1 MRRVLVPI
9 LFFLLPAWG
18 QEGNASPPASPP
30 DPPRDTGTLVGLKEA
45 IQVIAS
51 ARYTVDAYLPL
62 LVSKE
67 VASTLATLAKE
78 RGVRV
83 RVIVE
88 NRALSM
94 PSTYLYSM
102 VILGTRYPIQVKVV
116 SNTPGIDPRVIVD
129 RSYLLVGGA
138 LEGIDSLLSPTL
150 LFRDPAYAQKEL
162 SRFDRTWQVA
172 PLCRPRI
179 RYTLETRR
187 LELGCD
193 L

>member
-1 MRRVLVPI
+1 MKRVL
-9 LFFLLPAWG
+9 LLSFFFLFSAWG
-18 QEGNASPPASPP
+18 QEGSALPPASPP
-30 DPPRDTGTLVGLKEA
+30 APPKDTGTQVGLKEA

-78 RGVRV
+78 KRVQV

-94 PSTYLYSM
+94 PSTYLYSL
-102 VILGTRYPIQVKVV
+102 VLLGLKYPIQVKVV

-129 RSYLLVGGA
+129 RTYLLVGGA
-138 LEGIDSLLSPTL
+138 LEGIDPILSPTL

-162 SRFDRTWQVA
+162 FRFERTWQVA
-172 PLCRPRI
+172 PLCRPKL
-179 RYTLETRR
+179 RYVLESHK

>member
-1 MRRVLVPI
+1 
-9 LFFLLPAWG
+9 
-18 QEGNASPPASPP
+18 
-30 DPPRDTGTLVGLKEA
+30 LVGLKEA
-45 IQVIAS
+45 IQVISS

-67 VASTLATLAKE
+67 VASALAAL
-78 RGVRV
+78 VREKRVQV

-94 PSTYLYSM
+94 PSTYLYSL
-102 VILGTRYPIQVKVV
+102 VILGTKYPIQIKVV

-138 LEGIDSLLSPTL
+138 LEGIDPILSPTL

-162 SRFDRTWQVA
+162 SRFERTWQVA
-172 PLCRPRI
+172 PLCRPKI
-179 RYTLETRR
+179 RYSLETRR
-187 LELGCD
+187 LELRCD